1 MVMILLMGAGR
12 VHVKSRFCLNGLNPR
27 STTTTRVR
35 GLLAPDRGVLR
46 LARQDRLGIIG
57 VCAIILAVKTIL
69 GCLPAGTLI
78 LLERLGDH

>member
-1 MVMILLMGAGR
+1 MVMILLRGAGR
-12 VHVKSRFCLNGLNPR
+12 VHVKSRFWLNGLNPR
-27 STTTTRVR
+27 GTTTRVR

-69 GCLPAGTLI
+69 SCLSAGTLI
-78 LLERLGDH
+78 LLGRLGDH

>member
-1 MVMILLMGAGR
+1 MILLMGAGR
-12 VHVKSRFCLNGLNPR
+12 VHVKSRFWLNGLNPR
-27 STTTTRVR
+27 STTTRVR